1 MAKERGV
8 SEAEVEQRWLATVPE
23 GRLAEPSEVAAAIG
37 FWLLRKLDLFEVLIW
52 RSMAD
57 AQRRLPNRGIEYH
70 AIRYIFSISQT
81 PVNGEMPNEAGMF
94 ASFFDQVELADV
106 LGFEVAWVAESHL
119 SSEVQKT
126 NKAPVIPH
134 WKGRLDLTS
143 T

>member
-1 MAKERGV
+1 M
-8 SEAEVEQRWLATVPE
+8 QYD
-23 GRLAEPSEVAAAIG
+23 I
-37 FWLLRKLDLFEVLIW
+37 F
-52 RSMAD
+52 
-57 AQRRLPNRGIEYH
+57 
-70 AIRYIFSISQT
+70 FSISQT

-94 ASFFDQVELADV
+94 ESFFDQVELADA